1 MNDIIQKIKEEN
13 ICKIDEGVS
22 LSKLTTYRVGGKASC
37 IAYPKDINELVNL
50 LKLLK
55 SNGVKYKLLGNGSN
69 LLFSDNDYQGVLI
82 KLSEFNNIEFISK
95 NKLRVGAGYS
105 LIKLSLLTAK
115 KGLTGLEFASGI
127 PGSVGGAVF
136 MNAGAYK
143 SDMGYVVESV
153 KVLTPNYEV
162 INLENKEMNF
172 HYRSSYLQKNR
183 DYICLEVIIKLQVG
197 KRDAI
202 EEVIKERRERRIASQ
217 PLEYPSA
224 GSVFRNPEGNFAGKL
239 IEDCSLKG
247 MKRGGAMISDK
258 HANFVVNYKDA
269 TSSDIKYLIDLAHDT
284 VLEKYGIDIFGEA
297 IEMARENASLAGERI
312 NFIHRDYMD
321 FKHDY
326 KFDEIISNLPS
337 RGKKTK
343 EEMDSFY
350 GEFFEKSK
358 SVLAENAVMIL
369 YSNESGFIKKQLRL
383 RPEYRLIQE
392 FIIRKKTN
400 DALYIIGYRS

>member
-37 IAYPKDINELVNL
+37 IGYPKDINELVNL

-284 VLEKYGIDIFGEA
+284 VLEKYGIDMK
-297 IEMARENASLAGERI
+297 IE
-312 NFIHRDYMD
+312 
-321 FKHDY
+321 
-326 KFDEIISNLPS
+326 
-337 RGKKTK
+337 
-343 EEMDSFY
+343 
-350 GEFFEKSK
+350 
-358 SVLAENAVMIL
+358 
-369 YSNESGFIKKQLRL
+369 
-383 RPEYRLIQE
+383 QE
-392 FIIRKKTN
+392 FVN
-400 DALYIIGYRS
+400 WE